1 MIQSGASQNR
11 HTLPRWNRIKTAEQ
25 LGEFN
30 SVKKLSLPKD
40 IGSDSL
46 PELLEQWKTEKN
58 LPLAIEIISASKFS
72 KHDENISAILE
83 YAKTATSNISDAPP
97 LLKEFLFETE
107 NDTTIAS
114 THQECI
120 EKIKKSLSDFPRNP
134 LLWSELSR
142 EYTIMGQ
149 RQKSE
154 RAIQVAFNLAPENRI
169 ILRAIAQFYA
179 HFGDF
184 DQALFFLR
192 KSPLVRVDPWI
203 LSSEIALSNE
213 VGRTSKNI
221 KIGQKMILDKNFH
234 PLALSELSSE
244 LGTMDFVSGN
254 SKQGKRKFELAT
266 IVPYENAVAQIVW
279 VNKNSYN
286 VDSIIKNIPHTN
298 CNFEAEARWHFYNGE
313 WKAAFDLAG
322 MWQEYQP
329 FSREPAM
336 ISSFIAA
343 DFLMDY
349 RSAEI
354 SLQCGLKSNPFD
366 LGLLNNYIY
375 VLTLS
380 GKLDEASDAM
390 NRANKLCPD
399 NNNIPLIATEG
410 LLSYRRGDATTGKT
424 KYLSALE
431 MAKKEKDLDL
441 YYRALLCLAREE
453 KRIGHPISELIQQI
467 EDQKYSFYRK
477 QYNTVINNFQLT

>member
-1 MIQSGASQNR
+1 
-11 HTLPRWNRIKTAEQ
+11 
-25 LGEFN
+25 
-30 SVKKLSLPKD
+30 
-40 IGSDSL
+40 
-46 PELLEQWKTEKN
+46 
-58 LPLAIEIISASKFS
+58 
-72 KHDENISAILE
+72 
-83 YAKTATSNISDAPP
+83 
-97 LLKEFLFETE
+97 
-107 NDTTIAS
+107 
-114 THQECI
+114 
-120 EKIKKSLSDFPRNP
+120 
-134 LLWSELSR
+134 
-142 EYTIMGQ
+142 MGQ

-244 LGTMDFVSGN
+244 LGTMDFISGN

-279 VNKNSYN
+279 VN
-286 VDSIIKNIPHTN
+286 
-298 CNFEAEARWHFYNGE
+298 
-313 WKAAFDLAG
+313 
-322 MWQEYQP
+322 
-329 FSREPAM
+329 
-336 ISSFIAA
+336 
-343 DFLMDY
+343 
-349 RSAEI
+349 
-354 SLQCGLKSNPFD
+354 
-366 LGLLNNYIY
+366 
-375 VLTLS
+375 
-380 GKLDEASDAM
+380 
-390 NRANKLCPD
+390 
-399 NNNIPLIATEG
+399 
-410 LLSYRRGDATTGKT
+410 

-453 KRIGHPISELIQQI
+453 KRIRHPISELIQQI

-477 QYNTVINNFQLT
+477 QYNTVINNFQLI

>member
-11 HTLPRWNRIKTAEQ
+11 HTLPRWNRIKIAVE
-25 LGEFN
+25 LGEFDSARKPSHPTYATQDN
-30 SVKKLSLPKD
+30 LPD
-40 IGSDSL
+40 
-46 PELLEQWKTEKN
+46 LLEQWKTEKN
-58 LPLAIEIISASKFS
+58 LPLAIEIISAYKFS
-72 KHDENISAILE
+72 QHDEDISSILE
-83 YAKTATSNISDAPP
+83 YAKTATSTISDVPP
-97 LLKEFLFETE
+97 LLKEFLFDPER
-107 NDTTIAS
+107 DTTIADS
-114 THQECI
+114 HQKNI
-120 EKIKKSLSDFPRNP
+120 ERIKKSLTNYPRNP

-149 RQKSE
+149 REKSDK
-154 RAIQVAFNLAPENRI
+154 AIRVAFNIAPENRT

-184 DQALFFLR
+184 EQALFFLR
-192 KSPLVRVDPWI
+192 NSPLVKVDPWV

-213 VGRTSKNI
+213 VGRTSKHI
-221 KIGQKMILDKNFH
+221 KIGQKMILDENFH

-266 IVPYENAVAQIVW
+266 IAPYENAVAQIIW
-279 VNKNSYN
+279 VNKNAYN
-286 VDSIIKNIPHTN
+286 VDSIIKNIPPTS
-298 CNFEAEARWHFYNGE
+298 CNFEAQARWFFYNGK
-313 WKAAFDLAG
+313 WKDACDLAG

-349 RSAEI
+349 QSAEV
-354 SLQCGLKSNPFD
+354 SLKCGLKSNPSD

-380 GKLDEASDAM
+380 GKLDEAS
-390 NRANKLCPD
+390 NTLERVNKLCPE
-399 NNNIPLIATEG
+399 NNITLTATEG
-410 LLSYRRGDATTGKT
+410 LFLYRRGDPEAGRA

-431 MAKKEKDLDL
+431 MARKEKDLDL
-441 YYRALLCLAREE
+441 YYRALLCFAREE
-453 KRIGHPISELIQQI
+453 KRVGHPISGLVQQI
-467 EDQKYSFYRK
+467 EDKKYSLYRK
-477 QYNTVINNFQLT
+477 QYDTIIDNFRLV